1 MQSLH
6 EKKQNLFSD
15 DAILEVFEVIREEEM
30 AEGVYKVPV
39 KYTSHGKA
47 IIQQQ
52 AVRGCTA
59 AVAAMLI
66 IDLKGKCDLHS
77 LYATNLGNRESIERE
92 FRKAQFEPQISFIK
106 TMKELEKIVSVGS
119 VMIDIVDPTLG
130 NHEIVIDALDQTSVR
145 LRDPWHGWA
154 ISIKRTALE
163 QVLPFSQGL
172 PWCTC
177 IQIAK

>member
-1 MQSLH
+1 M
-6 EKKQNLFSD
+6 
-15 DAILEVFEVIREEEM
+15 
-30 AEGVYKVPV
+30 PV

-145 LRDPWHGWA
+145 LRDPGMA
-154 ISIKRTALE
+154 GQSQSKEQLLNKCFRSLRDYPGAL
-163 QVLPFSQGL
+163 VFKLRNNL
-172 PWCTC
+172 
-177 IQIAK
+177 KK